1 MMVFTDAQ
9 TQQML
14 NTAEAI
20 VKRANEG
27 LPVAEWANEQDM
39 QSLVMAYQYVLQ
51 MAGTMALELSMFDA
65 EPDEEFEYIEHRL
78 Q

>member
-51 MAGTMALELSMFDA
+51 MAGTMALELSMLDA